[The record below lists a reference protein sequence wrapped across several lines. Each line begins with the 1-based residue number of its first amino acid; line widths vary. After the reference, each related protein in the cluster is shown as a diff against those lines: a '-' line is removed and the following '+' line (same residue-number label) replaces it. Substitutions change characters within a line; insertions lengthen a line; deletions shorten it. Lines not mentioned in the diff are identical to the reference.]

1 MALYATTP
9 REMAKAMQRV
19 ADGDVVQ
26 SDVLV
31 HRSKGWGSD
40 PRHGWNEVAKVRN
53 LGIVIFSKGVC
64 HDCRWF
70 ALMPFPMQHP
80 KPSF

>member
-1 MALYATTP
+1 VFDDLALYATTP

-53 LGIVIFSKGVC
+53 LGIVIFSKENGC
-64 HDCRWF
+64 
-70 ALMPFPMQHP
+70 L
-80 KPSF
+80 